1 MRLLYTKL
9 PDRPLP
15 SAPAPPPTAPKARA
29 GAMSS
34 AMFKFKFSDQSA
46 WYVGPMSRKEAQT
59 RLHGI
64 FLVCGSPACPEDG
77 ALSMSENSQV
87 SHYIV
92 NSLPNHHF
100 KIGDLE
106 FDCLLALLRVL

>member
-1 MRLLYTKL
+1 
-9 PDRPLP
+9 
-15 SAPAPPPTAPKARA
+15 
-29 GAMSS
+29 
-34 AMFKFKFSDQSA
+34 
-46 WYVGPMSRKEAQT
+46 MSRKEAQT

>member
-29 GAMSS
+29 GTMSS
-34 AMFKFKFSDQSA
+34 AMFKFSDQSA

-77 ALSMSENSQV
+77 TLSVSENSQV
-87 SHYIV
+87 SHYIA

>member
-34 AMFKFKFSDQSA
+34 AMFKFSDQSA

-77 ALSMSENSQV
+77 TLSVSENSQV
-87 SHYIV
+87 SHYVV

>member
-15 SAPAPPPTAPKARA
+15 SAPAPPPTAPKAQA

-34 AMFKFKFSDQSA
+34 AMFKFSDQSA

-64 FLVCGSPACPEDG
+64 FLVCGSPACPEDS